1 MQMLLLTHR
10 CLKYVFTF
18 TDEEFSLPSVSI
30 NNFSRLIVT
39 FQGSFQLNCT
49 GDGSVLRWYR
59 SNLDTPLD
67 NYTQLVENNTLI
79 LNIYNVT
86 EDIDATRS
94 GIPYFCTSRN
104 LLGVVRSR
112 SVLVRYA
119 SKLYLYIVVRT

>member
-1 MQMLLLTHR
+1 MSTN
-10 CLKYVFTF
+10 CVFTF

-30 NNFSRLIVT
+30 ENFSPLIVT
-39 FQGSFQLNCT
+39 FQGLSFQLNCT

-67 NYTQLVENNTLI
+67 NYTQLVENNTLT

-86 EDIDATRS
+86 EDIDATNS

-104 LLGVVRSR
+104 SLGVVRSR

>member
-1 MQMLLLTHR
+1 MYINVIIITNSVLI
-10 CLKYVFTF
+10 TF
-18 TDEEFSLPSVSI
+18 SDKQFSLPSVSI
-30 NNFSRLIVT
+30 ENFSPLIAT
-39 FQGSFQLNCT
+39 FQGLSFQLNCT

-86 EDIDATRS
+86 EDIDATHS

-104 LLGVVRSR
+104 SLGVVRSR